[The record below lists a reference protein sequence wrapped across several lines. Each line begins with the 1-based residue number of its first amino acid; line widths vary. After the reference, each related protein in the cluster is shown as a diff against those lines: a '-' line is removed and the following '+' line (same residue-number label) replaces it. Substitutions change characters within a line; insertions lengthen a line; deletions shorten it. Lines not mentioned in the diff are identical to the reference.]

1 MYIKYIN
8 KIESAILVFII
19 GLFGLTLTLT
29 SCDDDD
35 EGGSNETELLSF
47 GPMPIQRGAELR
59 FIGNNLD
66 DVTSVV
72 IPDGITLSGAD
83 FTEHTAN
90 SIKLIVPQDAEEGYL
105 QLNYSG
111 GTITTKTPIGFSE
124 PISMDAFA
132 VATVKP
138 GAELTLTGDYLNRVA
153 EFIFTDRVVVDSVD
167 FVSKSRK
174 EIKLIVPAEAQTGK
188 IALSNG
194 AEDPIIIYSEEELGI
209 VIPVVSEV
217 APNPVKPGY

>member
-1 MYIKYIN
+1 MKQAKYIN
-8 KIESAILVFII
+8 KIESAILVFFI

-29 SCDDDD
+29 SCEDDDD
-35 EGGSNETELLSF
+35 GVSSKTELLSY

-66 DVTSVV
+66 DITSIV
-72 IPDGITLSGAD
+72 IPDGIELTSAD
-83 FTEHTAN
+83 FTEHTAK
-90 SIKLIVPQDAEEGYL
+90 SIKLIVPQDATEGYL
-105 QLNYSG
+105 ELNYSEG
-111 GTITTKTPIGFSE
+111 SITTKTPIGFSE

-132 VATVKP
+132 AASVKP
-138 GAELTLTGDYLNRVA
+138 GTELTLTGDYLNRVA

-188 IALSNG
+188 IALSN
-194 AEDPIIIYSEEELGI
+194 ELKTLSLFI
-209 VIPVVSEV
+209 LKKNWVL
-217 APNPVKPGY
+217 